1 MSQYRLLGAVARL
14 SAINKN
20 YVTRTALCQTM
31 RTFASAANTK
41 HLKYK
46 VVDNVAVVTI
56 DSPGVKV
63 NSLNHEVMK
72 EIVTVLRNVEQD
84 SSVNSVV
91 LISGKPGCFI
101 AGADITM
108 IQRFKTSDDG
118 YKVSAEAQQILNNI
132 ENSTK
137 PVVAAIQGSCLGG
150 GLEVA
155 MACHYRLAVN
165 DPKTTLGA
173 PEVMLGLLPG
183 AGGTQRLPK
192 LTTLPNALDMVL
204 TGKNVKAD
212 KAKKLGIVDMLVNR
226 LGPGIAP
233 AEENTMRYLEETA
246 VQAAKDIANGTLK
259 IDRNPKSLVQKLM
272 NYALSYNFVKDQV
285 FNKAKGQVMK
295 MSGGLYPA
303 PLKILDVVRIGLDK
317 GSAAGYE
324 AEAKA
329 FGELAVTPQSRGLV
343 SLFFGQ
349 NACKKNRFGAPKNAV
364 KKIAVVGAGLMG
376 AGIVQVSIDKSFDVV
391 MKDTN
396 EAGLYRG
403 VGQIQKGLDNA
414 VKRKRYSTVQKDKYL
429 SKLDATLDYNSFKN
443 ADIVIEAV
451 FEDLAIKHRV
461 IKEIESCTSPHCII
475 ATNTSALPITDIAAG
490 SKRPDKVIGMH
501 YFSPVDKM
509 QLLEIITHKG
519 TSTETIQTAVDV
531 GLKQGKT
538 VITVGDGPGFYTT
551 RILSAMLSEVIR
563 LFQEG
568 MDPMAVDK
576 LTKKFGFPVGAA
588 TLSDEVGL
596 DVGAHIS
603 AYLVKALGE
612 RFRGGDVNILSDMV
626 KDGFL
631 GRKSGKGIYVY
642 EANVKDRPL
651 NLKAVDIM
659 KKYKLEPKGSTT
671 DEDRQLRM
679 VSRFVNEA
687 VLCLEENI
695 LANPLE
701 GDIGAVFGLGFPP
714 FTGGPFRWIDYF
726 GAGNLVRK
734 MEEFQSHYG
743 DAFKPAKTL
752 YDMASDSNKKFH
764 KQ

>member
-1 MSQYRLLGAVARL
+1 MSQYRLLGAIA
-14 SAINKN
+14 SFSHINKN
-20 YVTRTALCQTM
+20 VVVRTALYKSVRAMSTQV
-31 RTFASAANTK
+31 NTK
-41 HLKYK
+41 HLRYK
-46 VVDNVAVVTI
+46 VVDNVAVLTL

-63 NSLNHEVMK
+63 NTLNREIMD
-72 EIVTVLRNVEQD
+72 EIVDVLKTVQHN
-84 SSVNSVV
+84 SAVNSVV

-108 IQRFKTSDDG
+108 IQRFKTSEDG
-118 YKVSAEAQQILNNI
+118 YKISSDGQKVLEAI
-132 ENSTK
+132 EKSQK

-165 DPKTTLGA
+165 DQKTNLGL

-183 AGGTQRLPK
+183 AGGTQRLSQ
-192 LTTLPNALDMVL
+192 LTSLFNALDMTL
-204 TGKNVKAD
+204 TGKNLKAI
-212 KAKKLGIVDMLVNR
+212 KAKQVGLVDILVNR
-226 LGPGIAP
+226 LGPGIGTP
-233 AEENTMRYLEETA
+233 EENTMRYLEETA
-246 VQAAKDIANGTLK
+246 IRAAKDLANGTLK
-259 IDRNPKSLVQKLM
+259 IDRSPKTLM
-272 NYALSYNFVKDQV
+272 DKVMNFALSYEFVKNQV
-285 FNKAKGQVMK
+285 FTRAKNEVMRK
-295 MSGGLYPA
+295 TGGLYPA
-303 PLKILDVVRIGLDK
+303 PFKILDVIRTGMDK
-317 GSAAGYE
+317 GQKAGYE

-329 FGELAVTPQSRGLV
+329 FGELAVTPQCRGLT

-349 NACKKNRFGAPKNAV
+349 TACKKNRFGAPKSAV

-376 AGIVQVSIDKSFDVV
+376 AGIVQVSIDKGFDVI

-403 VGQIQKGLDNA
+403 LNQVQKGLDTA
-414 VKRKRYSTVQKDKYL
+414 VKRKKYSNVQKDKYL
-429 SKLDATLDYNSFKN
+429 SQLDSTLAYNSFKN

-451 FEDLAIKHRV
+451 FEDIAIKHKV
-461 IKEIESCTSPHCII
+461 IKEIEANTPDYCVL
-475 ATNTSALPITDIAAG
+475 ATNTSAIPITEIAAG
-490 SKRPDKVIGMH
+490 SSRPDKVIGMH

-519 TSTETIQTAVDV
+519 TSAETIKTAVDV

-551 RILSAMLSEVIR
+551 RILSAMLSEAIR
-563 LFQEG
+563 LMQEG
-568 MDPMAVDK
+568 VDPIDLDSMC
-576 LTKKFGFPVGAA
+576 KKFGFPVGAA
-588 TLSDEVGL
+588 TLSDEVGI

-603 AYLVKALGE
+603 AHLVKALGE

-626 KDGFL
+626 QAGFL
-631 GRKSGKGIYVY
+631 GRKSGKGIYIY
-642 EANVKDRPL
+642 ESNVKNRNM
-651 NLKAVDIM
+651 NLAALDIL
-659 KKYKLEPKGSTT
+659 KKYKLEPKGSTSV
-671 DEDRQLRM
+671 EDRQLRM

-714 FTGGPFRWIDYF
+714 FTGGPFRWIDFYS
-726 GAGNLVRK
+726 ADKLVQK

-743 DAFKPAKTL
+743 DAFKPCQML
-752 YDMASDSNKKFH
+752 RDMASDRSKKFY
-764 KQ
+764 K